1 MTGGVEIAVIGAGP
15 AGLAAGLT
23 AARLGRRA
31 VLFEHRAVGGQI
43 ATAAHI
49 DNYPGFPDGGSG
61 PDLAFAI
68 LDQAKRHGLEH
79 CGEEVKAVHAED
91 GHFTLITSGES
102 VGAGA
107 VILAMGSRRR
117 PLGLERERELSQGR
131 GVSSCATCD
140 APFFRDRSVMVVGG
154 GDTALDEALFLAQHC
169 SRVTIV
175 HRGDRVRAAH
185 PLRIR
190 AEESEKIDFIA
201 DTEIAALL
209 GEEALS
215 GVRLRSQ
222 STGEETDWPVD
233 ALFVCIGGIPNSE
246 LVSDLVDVNE
256 VGRIVVN
263 PLCLETRT
271 PGLFAAG
278 GVRVGSTRKVIG
290 CVADGCVT
298 AGEAD
303 KLLSQR

>member
-1 MTGGVEIAVIGAGP
+1 MACDMEIAVIGAGP

-31 VLFEHRAVGGQI
+31 ALFEHRAIGGQI

-49 DNYPGFPDGGSG
+49 DNYPGFPSGGSG

-68 LDQAKRHGLEH
+68 LDQARGHGLEH
-79 CGEEVKAVHAED
+79 RGDEVKAVRVEH
-91 GHFTLITSGES
+91 GHFTLATTGES
-102 VGAGA
+102 VRAGA

-117 PLGLERERELSQGR
+117 PLGLVRESELSQGR
-131 GVSSCATCD
+131 GVSTCATCD
-140 APFFRDRSVMVVGG
+140 APFHRDRPVTVVGG
-154 GDTALDEALFLAQHC
+154 GDTALDEALCLAQHC
-169 SRVTIV
+169 SRVTVV

-185 PLRIR
+185 PLRSR
-190 AEESEKIDFIA
+190 AEESERIDFIA
-201 DTEIAALL
+201 HTEIVALL
-209 GEEALS
+209 GEETLT
-215 GVRLRSQ
+215 GVRLRDQ
-222 STGEETDWPVD
+222 TTGEETDWPTD

-246 LVSDLVDVNE
+246 LVRDLVDVND
-256 VGRIVVN
+256 VGRIVVD
-263 PLCLETRT
+263 PLCLQTRT

-303 KLLSQR
+303 KFLGQR